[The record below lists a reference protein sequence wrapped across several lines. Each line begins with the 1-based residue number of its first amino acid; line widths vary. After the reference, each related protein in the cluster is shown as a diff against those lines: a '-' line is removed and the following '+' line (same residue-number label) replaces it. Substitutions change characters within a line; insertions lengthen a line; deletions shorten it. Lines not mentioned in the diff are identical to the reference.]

1 METIKWHTDIF
12 IISVNLLSGNKYKL
26 VLRISLQNNK
36 STEWIQLAVSVDCTS
51 RIQFFF
57 AFLCLRITIKL
68 KQNYWMDTSMS
79 LVDHLQEESD
89 LRWKWSSVR
98 SANSVHIIMMKKSQK
113 ICRHCLPIKWLT
125 TLTSATRK
133 LNQCIEDMMTP
144 LSTCCIITMLSSD
157 WYVLVYFSFFTE
169 WKLFRSLTKSYH
181 TL

>member
-51 RIQFFF
+51 SIQFFF
-57 AFLCLRITIKL
+57 CVSVPQNNNKTETKLLNGYKYEFSRSPLGRI
-68 KQNYWMDTSMS
+68 Q
-79 LVDHLQEESD
+79 
-89 LRWKWSSVR
+89 SSVR

-144 LSTCCIITMLSSD
+144 LRTCCIITMLSSD
-157 WYVLVYFSFFTE
+157 
-169 WKLFRSLTKSYH
+169 
-181 TL
+181 

>member
-57 AFLCLRITIKL
+57 CVSVPQNNNKTETKL
-68 KQNYWMDTSMS
+68 LNGYKYEFSRS
-79 LVDHLQEESD
+79 PLEESD
-89 LRWKWSSVR
+89 LRWKWSSDR

-157 WYVLVYFSFFTE
+157 
-169 WKLFRSLTKSYH
+169 
-181 TL
+181 